1 MDQSEAHQHVDGP
14 GNRVA
19 PPAHGIRYLFS
30 HIYISIFKTVLKFL
44 RAISRERELPFR
56 MEFSSVQNLCL
67 HVSFVFSSSQRIVH
81 FFFIF
86 FFVFWFSLRN
96 KNSLN
101 SFFLRFCDWFC
112 WADVKLRIQLI
123 SSAYQRCRLSEQICR
138 LSVILTRSSSSSLRI
153 SSNAPNSYYYH
164 FLISN
169 F

>member
-86 FFVFWFSLRN
+86 FFSLIFSSQQKFIEFVVSEILRLVLLSWCKTANSVNIFSVPALPIIGADLQTLSDSHSIFVFL
-96 KNSLN
+96 
-101 SFFLRFCDWFC
+101 
-112 WADVKLRIQLI
+112 
-123 SSAYQRCRLSEQICR
+123 SSDLK
-138 LSVILTRSSSSSLRI
+138 
-153 SSNAPNSYYYH
+153 
-164 FLISN
+164 
-169 F
+169 